1 MSQVS
6 HAVRIV
12 SREAIRPHRP
22 VTGTSTSTVAG
33 MVTAVAA
40 VTVAVALAAGVSAGW
55 GAVPAAAQETAQPK
69 NIILMIGD
77 GMGFQQVNALRTF
90 KRAMGLKLA
99 MDEVDDARTS
109 MTTRSADSAITDSS
123 SAAAAM
129 ATGYKTNNKWM
140 SITPDRTVVPTILEQ
155 AEKIGKSTGLV
166 STAPAAHATPGAFA
180 SHITNRDDYDTIAL
194 EELASGVDVLLAG
207 GRNNFA
213 ARRDGQDLVAKARAA
228 GYAYVTT
235 AAELKGVTTGRVL
248 GLFHPTGGL
257 TRMMDRPA
265 NTTEPTL
272 SEMTAKALELLS
284 QDDDGFFLMVEGG
297 QIDWECH
304 SNNFVGMIAEMAE
317 FDNAVRVALDFV
329 RSHPNTLL
337 IVAADHET
345 GGLFFDERTGKFSW
359 SSTDHTGAN
368 VPVMAEGAGAS
379 AFAVALMDNTEMAR
393 KIAAL
398 GGYPRPLVIQ
408 YVRAGASLT
417 FTVTSYGVPVE
428 GATVEV
434 NGTIVGTTDAKG
446 QVTWSNAGTGTIS
459 VKATKEGFEE
469 GKREISMAVTS
480 LLPAPALSTPVLS
493 TPAPAAARLP
503 EAA

>member
-1 MSQVS
+1 MSQAS
-6 HAVRIV
+6 LAVRSLIV
-12 SREAIRPHRP
+12 SREAIRPRRP
-22 VTGTSTSTVAG
+22 VTGTITSTVAR
-33 MVTAVAA
+33 MVAAVAA
-40 VTVAVALAAGVSAGW
+40 AAVAVALAAGVSAGW
-55 GAVPAAAQETAQPK
+55 GAMPVAAQEAAQPK

-99 MDEVDDARTS
+99 MDEVDDARTT
-109 MTTRSADSAITDSS
+109 MTTRSADSAVTDSS

-166 STAPAAHATPGAFA
+166 STAPAAHATPGAFV
-180 SHITNRDDYDTIAL
+180 SHITNRDDFDTIAL
-194 EELASGVDVLLAG
+194 EVLASGVDVLLAG
-207 GRNNFA
+207 GRNNFD
-213 ARRDGQDLVAKARAA
+213 ARRDGLDLLERARTAR
-228 GYAYVTT
+228 YRYTCVTT
-235 AAELKGVTTGRVL
+235 AAELKAVTTGRVL

-265 NTTEPTL
+265 DTTEPTL

-345 GGLFFDERTGKFSW
+345 GGLSFDERTGKFSW
-359 SSTDHTGAN
+359 SSTGHTGAN

-408 YVRAGASLT
+408 YERAGASVT

-459 VKATKEGFEE
+459 VKVTKEGFEE
-469 GKREISMAVTS
+469 GKREISMAVNL
-480 LLPAPALSTPVLS
+480 LLPTPGLS
-493 TPAPAAARLP
+493 TPAPAAAPLP